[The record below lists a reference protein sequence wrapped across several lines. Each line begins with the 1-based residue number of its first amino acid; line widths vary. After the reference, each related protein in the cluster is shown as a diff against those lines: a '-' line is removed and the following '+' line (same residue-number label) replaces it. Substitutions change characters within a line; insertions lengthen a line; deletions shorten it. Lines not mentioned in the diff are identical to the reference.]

1 MELLKLALVL
11 LFIIIGLR
19 KKLPV
24 GVTLF
29 SAGIMTILLFQMPLN
44 TVLSGTWGLL
54 KSWRFISLELLVIFI
69 SLLGALLSEMN
80 YLTRLTTACIK
91 LPGGRRTAVALLPGL
106 IGLMPM
112 PAGSLLSAPLV
123 DNVINKQDLQP
134 DFKTAVNYWYRH
146 LVELFWPIY
155 AGIFLTEA
163 ITGLPIYKVSLM
175 QSPMAV
181 IMFVIGLL
189 FFISKIPKSDH
200 SKSNIFKAITEI
212 ITAIWPVVLAII
224 LYGILKLELV
234 YALLIS
240 IVLLVVIN
248 RPEKKIF
255 IKTLKKARSLKL
267 IFLIFGILFFQMVL
281 ELTGAIEAIPEKA
294 LAINLPQE
302 LIIFSVC
309 FVIGILTGLV
319 AAFVGLGYTILAGF
333 LYQPNIV
340 PEYIFIAYVSGFLGV
355 MLSPSHLCLVLTN
368 EFFESNLMNVY
379 KRLLLPLL
387 IFAVMATL
395 LYSSGW
401 FGLF

>member
-333 LYQPNIV
+333 LYQPGA
-340 PEYIFIAYVSGFLGV
+340 ERRG
-355 MLSPSHLCLVLTN
+355 
-368 EFFESNLMNVY
+368 NL
-379 KRLLLPLL
+379 RR
-387 IFAVMATL
+387 
-395 LYSSGW
+395 
-401 FGLF
+401 